1 MDQDDTAAAIAVS
14 AETAPE
20 KSTAPAIRSFS
31 RKNFKL
37 NVLGSKV
44 YSSAPDFDSKEAEPE
59 RAENTDRHETPSTIP
74 NDVEA
79 GKENSDALVPLQNEY
94 I

>member
-44 YSSAPDFDSKEAEPE
+44 YSTGSDFDSKEADQNVL
-59 RAENTDRHETPSTIP
+59 RIP
-74 NDVEA
+74 TEMRRPA
-79 GKENSDALVPLQNEY
+79 RYLTM
-94 I
+94 